1 MPSLVVTAAL
11 LAPAILAASQAITS
25 VGSSDAEACFEAA
38 RDQRRSQS
46 DLVICNQALS
56 GVLASSDAVATHV
69 NRGII
74 HALRADYAQ
83 ALKDYDKAISLNPG
97 QAEAFLNKG
106 LLLIRVPNQEREA
119 LEAIDRAIA
128 MKTMHPALAHF
139 ARAIAHEGL
148 GDLDAAYRDYRQAA
162 SLDPD
167 WILPA
172 QELRRFRT
180 KS

>member
-1 MPSLVVTAAL
+1 MAT
-11 LAPAILAASQAITS
+11 SQAITAI
-25 VGSSDAEACFEAA
+25 GSSDAEACYEAA
-38 RDQRRSQS
+38 RDQRRSPA
-46 DLVICNQALS
+46 DLVICDQALG
-56 GVLASSDAVATHV
+56 GVLALPDAVATHV

-83 ALKDYDKAISLNPG
+83 ALKDYDAAISLNPG

-128 MKTMHPALAHF
+128 MKTAHPALAHF

-162 SLDPD
+162 ILAPN
-167 WILPA
+167 WLLPA

-180 KS
+180 KG